1 MQGTTGPSSRGRV
14 QVVST
19 LAVLLY
25 LVVAVTFVAMVVV
38 VFINGRSVY
47 RRSRVLAQELT
58 SLAADL
64 ERTMDAVGPVATSDR
79 QPGN

>member
-1 MQGTTGPSSRGRV
+1 M
-14 QVVST
+14 ST

-64 ERTMDAVGPVATSDR
+64 ERTMNAVG
-79 QPGN
+79 QPDPPDHRPGI

>member
-1 MQGTTGPSSRGRV
+1 
-14 QVVST
+14 VST
-19 LAVLLY
+19 LGVVLY
-25 LVVAVTFVAMVVV
+25 LVVAVTFAAMVVV

-64 ERTMDAVGPVATSDR
+64 ERTMDAVGPFATSDH

>member
-1 MQGTTGPSSRGRV
+1 M
-14 QVVST
+14 ST

-25 LVVAVTFVAMVVV
+25 LVVAVTFVMVVV